1 MLICRDD
8 GIPEGLCKLQQILST
23 VSFSTRLAPGS
34 CHYVRISVMC
44 YPSLLP
50 QERRSCRPEHKEKGV
65 VWSAPI
71 SKIANKPGS
80 LFVLQHI
87 LARQDTHRL
96 DLKSA
101 SSPSLTLNS
110 FKRTPEFQGSS
121 FHTHLDARM
130 AATVVTKPVAGERPA
145 QLPVYCHITQA
156 FSQNHTSISHG

>member
-1 MLICRDD
+1 
-8 GIPEGLCKLQQILST
+8 
-23 VSFSTRLAPGS
+23 
-34 CHYVRISVMC
+34 MC

-50 QERRSCRPEHKEKGV
+50 QERRSCRPEHKEKGA
-65 VWSAPI
+65 VWSAPVP
-71 SKIANKPGS
+71 KTANKPGS

-121 FHTHLDARM
+121 FHTHLDAKNGSDSGNKACGRRE
-130 AATVVTKPVAGERPA
+130 ASSVAC
-145 QLPVYCHITQA
+145 LPPHYPG
-156 FSQNHTSISHG
+156 FPSQNPTSISHGRKSSPTS